1 MKNMKSVDISEI
13 NLLPVRPRNGLISF
27 ASCLFDG
34 KLSLNSIAIY
44 TRPKG
49 GYRLVY
55 PAKTLP
61 NGKLIN
67 LFYPIDRETGEI
79 IHEAIIGKFEELVE
93 KVEVKNEGFNTD

>member
-1 MKNMKSVDISEI
+1 MKPKITEI
-13 NLLPVRPRNGLISF
+13 QLFPVRPRDGLISF

-44 TRPKG
+44 TKPNG

-61 NGKLIN
+61 NDKLIN
-67 LFYPIDRETGEI
+67 LFYPIDRKTGEI
-79 IHEAIIGKFEELVE
+79 IHEAIVGKFEELVK
-93 KVEVKNEGFNTD
+93 KVEVKNEDFNTG